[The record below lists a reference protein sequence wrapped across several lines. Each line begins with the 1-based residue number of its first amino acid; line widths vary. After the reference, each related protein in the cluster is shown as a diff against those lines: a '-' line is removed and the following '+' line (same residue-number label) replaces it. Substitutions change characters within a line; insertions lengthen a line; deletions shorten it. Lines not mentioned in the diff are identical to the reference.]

1 MWVCSTGFVWGWSEA
16 QSLRPLR
23 GPTES
28 EPGFQPGPRATSV
41 PGDLRSALP
50 FSSGC
55 GAALG
60 WPHPLQSPCQPLTSD
75 PTASRTSLLEQ
86 TCKKEFS
93 IVDQSVTP
101 EYRPYRKEHRSTES
115 HGNPQSRVFARVGL
129 SPECPLRAE
138 KHSPAEPPARRAVG
152 SDRCDRCRRPGGLVL
167 EAQGQT
173 ASVWSQRRLQIALS

>member
-138 KHSPAEPPARRAVG
+138 KHSPAGKKESLCSGDATCLSCEGP
-152 SDRCDRCRRPGGLVL
+152 RP
-167 EAQGQT
+167 
-173 ASVWSQRRLQIALS
+173 W